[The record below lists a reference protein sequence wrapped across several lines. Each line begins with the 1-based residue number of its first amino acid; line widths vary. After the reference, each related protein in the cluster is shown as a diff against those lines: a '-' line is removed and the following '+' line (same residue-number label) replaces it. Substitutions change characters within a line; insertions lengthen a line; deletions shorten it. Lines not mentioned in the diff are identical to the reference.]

1 MGGLF
6 SGGSGSASTPVAE
19 TGLSVSTSVYGLTL
33 PVIYGATRVPGNMI
47 WYGDFK
53 SVAQTQNTG
62 KGGGNTVITGYT
74 YYASFAIGICEGE
87 IAGINSM
94 WKNGVSAPLTGT
106 ASILSAFGKGNVD
119 GFTVFTGAPSQSK
132 WGYLTTFDSL
142 KSLNYNN
149 LSYICTSNYNL
160 GSSATLPEFTFEVF
174 GHGYGSSVTGVPDVD
189 PGFIITDLLTNARYG
204 AGFPAANI
212 GTWTS
217 YKAYCIANGLLF
229 SPSYDTSATAAKAI
243 TELLA
248 LTNSEAYFSEGL
260 LKITPYGD
268 TAITANGYTYT
279 PNVTPIYELGDDAFL
294 ASASDPVLIER
305 GSQADAYNQI
315 DIECLDRSN
324 SYNKSSIRATDQVNV
339 DVYGLRAMSGV
350 TAHQICNTSIA
361 QSSAQLI
368 LQRNLYIRNKYTFT
382 LPINYILLEPTDYV
396 TLDDAALGLVSTPV
410 RILTIDESGD
420 ELLITAEDAP
430 PGVGSHAIYGTQSG
444 GGGGVN
450 NLVQPGN
457 TGTPNIF
464 VPPSVLT
471 ATGLEVWMGA
481 YGVTPST
488 WGGCEVWV
496 SYDNVSYGYVGSIDS
511 PARMGTLTATLAT
524 GTDPDTTNTLS
535 VNVLSGQP
543 MGSATVAEWNN
554 YASLTLVDGEY
565 IAYQTATLTSANQY
579 NLTNLHRGLYGS
591 TIATH
596 ASSAPFVRVDSA
608 MFKMPITPDKIGQT
622 IYVKLPAYNQFG
634 SQLQQLSVCTP
645 TTFTIGISQVPT
657 LTGIV
662 LTPVYGGFT
671 IKYTAPTQADFGGVN
686 VYMSTTSGFTPGSG
700 NLVYSG
706 PDSLI
711 TITTDAADSALVAGT
726 TYYVRVAGYTKTS
739 KANMSYSAE
748 YSVVP
753 IMASKTAVASL
764 YQWSTATPPNPS
776 GTSTF
781 TWSTYASSAY
791 TGAGGWSVTAPVNPG
806 TPGIQLWIASKVV
819 SDNASATTT
828 TVSWASGFSLLVAG
842 ANGANGASG
851 TSGYQSASPTVYQWA
866 ATIPAT
872 PAGSATYTWSTGLF
886 GAAPSGWSLTAGT
899 SPYAGYTLWA
909 AKVSITETATATATT
924 TSFNWTSSSI
934 TSVGYA
940 GTNGASGLSYY
951 TADVFK
957 QAASAPSAPNG
968 GVFDFTSNILTPPS
982 GWSVSAPSVT
992 TTPTWYCQ
1000 YTFNGTGVVTATT
1013 WSTPVEDAVAG
1024 ANGSQMYTVWLYQQ
1038 ATTSPVVPSGTIT
1051 CTFATGALSGGTMGS
1066 WSTSHPASSTTPV
1079 YMTMATF
1086 TGTAPATTS
1095 SNGIWSSPVI
1105 VAQNG
1110 TSNGNLCYNSN
1121 FDNGLEGWG
1130 YASSSPVCTIGTD
1143 FGGWFPTEGH
1153 AAYIAQDN
1161 ATSSGYAELS
1171 SKKVPIIV
1179 GQNYE
1184 YQVKFGAH
1192 RCKLDC
1198 FVYWH
1203 DSAGYY
1209 VGNSALVSNNQEAV
1223 GGTSLSG
1230 YKITGGFGVAPTG
1243 AATGQLILR
1252 KEATA
1257 SGASTS
1263 FLFATQAFFAQAPA
1277 GQTVLSN
1284 WSPTASQGVSGASG
1298 QQGASSLVAYM
1309 ASATTA
1315 PGSSPNPEIDTG
1327 STTVP
1332 SSYWGLSG
1340 TWGTTVPTLTAGQ
1353 FLYSSDGI
1361 YNPATNQTT
1370 WSIPYWTSLKVG
1382 SLSAITINT
1391 GNLTVTGT
1399 IQGNTAAISA
1409 SGTTMTGAGYV
1420 WYASGQYALGN
1431 SATNITFNGTTGTL
1445 NGTWV
1450 ATGNLFNN
1458 AATAMLSASATAWGV
1473 VTLAITISTN
1483 DLPLGSS
1490 TVPIVITAA
1499 QDVGSQAYFDIGVN
1513 TSDFRAAGNLFNSFP
1528 PYGGTYSMTIIYN
1541 ATPGTYYFSCFNHGT
1556 GNNYDSI
1563 TRVRTITAIIGKR

>member
-1 MGGLF
+1 MAGLF
-6 SGGSGSASTPVAE
+6 VHTPSSNSSVQPAAL
-19 TGLSVSTSVYGLTL
+19 GLSVSTSVYGLTL

-47 WYGDFK
+47 WYGAFT
-53 SVAQTQNTG
+53 ATPQYTQSSSG
-62 KGGGNTVITGYT
+62 KGGGSQTTQTGYG
-74 YYASFAIGICEGE
+74 YSASFMLGLSEGP
-87 IAGINSM
+87 INSINAV
-94 WKNGVSAPLTGT
+94 WNNGVLDTT
-106 ASILSAFGKGNVD
+106 D
-119 GFTVFTGAPSQSK
+119 TFTTFTGGSSQSA
-132 WGYLTTFDSL
+132 WGYLTTLDSA
-142 KSLNYNN
+142 KSLAYRNVA
-149 LSYICTSNYNL
+149 YIAAANFNL
-160 GSSATLPEFTFEVF
+160 GGSPSLPQLTFEVF
-174 GHGYGSSVTGVPDVD
+174 GHGYGSSVTAVPDVD
-189 PGFIITDLLTNARYG
+189 TVFIITDLLTNSRYG
-204 AGFPAANI
+204 AGFPSANI

-305 GSQADAYNQI
+305 GSQADAYNQV

-324 SYNKSSIRATDQVNV
+324 SYNKSSIRATDQVNI

-361 QSSAQLI
+361 QSCAQLV

-396 TLDDAALGLVSTPV
+396 TLDDSALGLVQTPV

-543 MGSATVAEWNN
+543 MGSATFAEWNN
-554 YASLTLVDGEY
+554 YASLTLVDSEY
-565 IAYQTATLTSANQY
+565 IAYQTATLTSANRY
-579 NLTNLHRGLYGS
+579 NLTLLHRGLYGS
-591 TIATH
+591 SIASHT
-596 ASSAPFVRVDSA
+596 SSAPFVRVDSA

-711 TITTDAADSALVAGT
+711 TITTDAAGSALVAGT

-806 TPGIQLWIASKVV
+806 TPVMQLWIANKVV

-842 ANGANGASG
+842 ANGANGANG

-866 ATIPAT
+866 ATIPAA

-886 GAAPSGWSLTAGT
+886 GAAPSGWSLPAGT
-899 SPYAGYTLWA
+899 SPSAGYTLWA
-909 AKVSITETATATATT
+909 AKVSITDSATATT

-934 TSVGYA
+934 TSAGYA

-957 QAASAPSAPNG
+957 QAASAPSAPTG

-1110 TSNGNLCYNSN
+1110 TSNGNLCYNSA
-1121 FDNGLEGWG
+1121 FDNGLDGWTYNIWDSG
-1130 YASSSPVCTIGTD
+1130 RSVHYSSGADLSYMYPIG
-1143 FGGWFPTEGH
+1143 GH
-1153 AAYIAQDN
+1153 AGYIYQND
-1161 ATSSGYAELS
+1161 TVTSGYAELVS
-1171 SKKVPIIV
+1171 NSIPVV
-1179 GQNYE
+1179 AGNNYE
-1184 YQVKFGAH
+1184 YQAKTGSQRCTGGVSVFLYWYNLSDTCIGVSTQYYNNNEKAGGNTLASFG
-1192 RCKLDC
+1192 
-1198 FVYWH
+1198 
-1203 DSAGYY
+1203 
-1209 VGNSALVSNNQEAV
+1209 
-1223 GGTSLSG
+1223 
-1230 YKITGGFGVAPTG
+1230 ITGGFATAPTG
-1243 AATGQLILR
+1243 SVTARLSVRKYDTVSWAAD
-1252 KEATA
+1252 
-1257 SGASTS
+1257 S
-1263 FLFATQAFFAQAPA
+1263 FMAVTQVLFASAPS

-1298 QQGASSLVAYM
+1298 LQGASYRTAYM

-1399 IQGNTAAISA
+1399 IQGNTAAIS
-1409 SGTTMTGAGYV
+1409 GTTMTGAGYV
-1420 WYASGQYALGN
+1420 WYSSGQYALGN

-1445 NGTWV
+1445 NGNWV

-1458 AATAMLSASATAWGV
+1458 AATAMLSASAYAWGV
-1473 VTLAITISTN
+1473 VTLAVTISTN

-1513 TSDFRAAGNLFNSFP
+1513 TSNFRDAGNLFNSFP

-1541 ATPGTYYFSCFNHGT
+1541 ATPDTYYFSCFNHGT